1 MLRRTLSCL
10 LFVSILWSCKDTPKT
25 PDVSGIKVPLETLRF
40 EQDFFRI
47 DTNRI
52 GASLEELRIKYP
64 RFAVDFVEQILG
76 IPWSDSS
83 GMKDLA
89 IKQFLRDYR
98 PILADA
104 EKAVGTFSRQPQEVL
119 KGLQYV
125 KHYFPAY
132 PLPNKIITFLGPLDA
147 YAEGKTG
154 GYGDIITSDGLAVG
168 LQLHLGSQS
177 PIYLSQ
183 QGQQLYPLYISR
195 RFDPEYI
202 PVNCLKNV
210 IDDLYP
216 GNPQD
221 RSLLDIMVDRGKR
234 LYLLDLFLP
243 GTADTLK
250 IGYTAAQLKGC
261 EKNEGLI
268 WNFFTENNLIYET
281 DGQKMKSFV
290 GDGPKTPELGDASPG
305 FISLFVGRQLV
316 RAYMEKF
323 PDTKPEALLQL
334 DAKTILNDS
343 KYRPK

>member
-1 MLRRTLSCL
+1 MLF
-10 LFVSILWSCKDTPKT
+10 LFIIWSCKDSPKA
-25 PDVSGIKVPLETLRF
+25 PDVSGVKVPLENLRF

-52 GASLEELRIKYP
+52 GTSLEALRGKYP
-64 RFAVDFVEQILG
+64 QFTVDFVEQILG
-76 IPWSDSS
+76 IPWADGS
-83 GMKDLA
+83 GMKELA
-89 IKQFLRDYR
+89 VKQFLRDYQ
-98 PILADA
+98 PILREA
-104 EKAVGTFSRQPQEVL
+104 EKTVGDFSRPQQDIR

-132 PLPNKIITFLGPLDA
+132 PVPSKIITFLGPLDA

-154 GYGDIITSDGLAVG
+154 GYGDIITAEGLAVG

-177 PIYLSQ
+177 EVYLSQ

-195 RFDPEYI
+195 RFTPDYI

-243 GTADTLK
+243 ETADSLK
-250 IGYTAAQLKGC
+250 IGYTEAQLKGC

-281 DGQKMKSFV
+281 DGQKIKSFV

-305 FISLFVGRQLV
+305 FISLYVGRQLV
-316 RAYMEKF
+316 RAYMDKF
-323 PDTKPEALLQL
+323 PDTRPEALLKL
-334 DAKTILNDS
+334 DAKTILNES

>member
-1 MLRRTLSCL
+1 MLRRTLFSL
-10 LFVSILWSCKDTPKT
+10 LFTAWLWSCQEKT
-25 PDVSGIKVPLETLRF
+25 KAPDVSGIDVPLETLRF

-47 DTNRI
+47 DTSRI
-52 GASLEELRIKYP
+52 SASLEALRGKYP
-64 RFAVDFVEQILG
+64 QFTVDFVEQILG
-76 IPWSDSS
+76 IPWGDSS
-83 GMKDLA
+83 GMKELA
-89 IKQFLRDYR
+89 VKQFLRDYQ
-98 PILADA
+98 PILDQATT
-104 EKAVGTFSRQPQEVL
+104 AVGDFSRPTQEVR

-132 PLPNKIITFLGPLDA
+132 PVPTKIITFVGPLDA

-154 GYGDIITSDGLAVG
+154 GYGDIITADGLAVG
-168 LQLHLGSQS
+168 LQLHLGGQS

-195 RFDPEYI
+195 RFDPAYI

-243 GTADTLK
+243 GTADSLK

-268 WNFFTENNLIYET
+268 WNFFTENNLLYET
-281 DGQKMKSFV
+281 DGQKLKSFV

-305 FISLFVGRQLV
+305 FISLYVGRQLV

-323 PDTKPEALLQL
+323 PDTRPEALLKL
-334 DAKTILNDS
+334 DAKTILNES
-343 KYRPK
+343 RYRPK